1 MIETLKNFKSYI
13 MAGLT
18 ALLILAGAV
27 FWRNRGQATPA
38 ATKAIADEKS
48 KEIVETATNIQ
59 STNSSIA
66 EQQAAVVEL
75 AKPVKPAASRKLED
89 ALKEWNKRD

>member
-1 MIETLKNFKSYI
+1 MQTLTNFKNYI
-13 MAGLT
+13 IAGLT

-27 FWRNRGQATPA
+27 FWRNRGQATTIA
-38 ATKAIADEKS
+38 AKAIAEDKS
-48 KEIVETATNIQ
+48 KEIVETVTNIQ

-66 EQQAAVVEL
+66 EMQATVEQL
-75 AKPVKPAASRKLED
+75 TQPVKIVESRKLED